1 MAEARPRKRIAQI
14 GFITIGLPFAAFK
27 ILFGLA
33 MPNIWPGNLFYA
45 LGIALVALGIAD
57 LVVNALNSLS
67 YLFRARALM
76 QVCVLANI
84 FHLFGRKEIPGHEHR
99 IRSADFGTALDVM
112 LSFTLVALAVGLN
125 LLPRF
130 GESERQLWNLSVVI
144 NVLGAGVS
152 RIMVSIL
159 KAD

>member
-1 MAEARPRKRIAQI
+1 MVDARPRKRIAQI

-33 MPNIWPGNLFYA
+33 MPNIWHGNLFYA
-45 LGIALVALGIAD
+45 LGITLVALGTAD
-57 LVVNALNSLS
+57 LAVNILNSLS

-84 FHLFGRKEIPGHEHR
+84 FHLFGRKEIPGSKHR

-125 LLPRF
+125 LLQRF
-130 GESERQLWNLSVVI
+130 GESERQLWNLGVVI
-144 NVLGAGVS
+144 NVLGAGIS

-159 KAD
+159 KVD